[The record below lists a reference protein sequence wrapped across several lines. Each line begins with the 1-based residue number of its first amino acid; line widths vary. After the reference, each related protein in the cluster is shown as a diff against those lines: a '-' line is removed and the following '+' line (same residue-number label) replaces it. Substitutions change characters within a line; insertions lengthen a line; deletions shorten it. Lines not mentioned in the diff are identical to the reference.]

1 VRFYDGVANVI
12 EPQEHTG
19 DLKEPWALA
28 RETKAAQWNTIVSLL
43 RLVDGFVLIQ
53 VCGSDLLNWSWGL
66 TF

>member
-28 RETKAAQWNTIVSLL
+28 RETKSRSVKHD
-43 RLVDGFVLIQ
+43 RLIASVG
-53 VCGSDLLNWSWGL
+53 
-66 TF
+66 